1 MRRKFLKI
9 KPKETFTMQTSTP
22 FKMAVL
28 AAACL
33 ASSAYADINIGV
45 SFPLT
50 GAASSMGIPL
60 SNQVKLW
67 PQQMGGEKLN
77 VVVLDDATDPAKGA
91 QNAQKFITSNVD
103 LVVGSVVTP
112 ISAAMA
118 QSLNE
123 AQIPQF
129 SLGPFVTAPGKDPW
143 SFRLVHGYDIMAKGI
158 LDHMKKSNVKTLG
171 FLGYSDAYGEGWL
184 TELNKQLA
192 SAGGPQ
198 LVDVERF
205 ARTDQSVSAQAL
217 KLTQANP
224 DAILVVASGGGAAL
238 PHRALIERGYK
249 GHIYQTHA
257 AAGKDLIR
265 LGGKDVDGAFVI
277 AAPSVVA
284 EQLPA
289 SNASKPSALEYVQ
302 SYETA
307 YGAGTRASF
316 SASAY
321 DVQKILQIVIPKAL
335 KTAKPGTQA
344 FRTALRD
351 AVEQLGSVPVSN
363 GVLNFSKDNHWAYGP
378 TSPVMLR
385 VVNGEWKVE

>member
-1 MRRKFLKI
+1 MKISKHLK
-9 KPKETFTMQTSTP
+9 
-22 FKMAVL
+22 L
-28 AAACL
+28 AAL
-33 ASSAYADINIGV
+33 ATLCVSSFAYADINIGV

-60 SNQVKLW
+60 SNEVKLW
-67 PQQMGGEKLN
+67 PQQIGGEKVN
-77 VVVLDDATDPAKGA
+77 IVIMDDATDPAKGA
-91 QNAQKFITSNVD
+91 QNAQQFIGNNVD

-129 SLGPFVTAPGKDPW
+129 SLGPFVSAPGKDPW

-158 LDHMKKSNVKTLG
+158 LDHMKKSNIKTIG
-171 FLGYSDAYGEGWL
+171 FLGYSDAFGEGWL
-184 TELNKQLA
+184 TEVNKQLA
-192 SAGGPQ
+192 AAGGPQ

-217 KLTQANP
+217 KLAQANP
-224 DAILVVASGGGAAL
+224 DAILIVASGGGAAL

-249 GHIYQTHA
+249 GRIYQTHA
-257 AAGKDLIR
+257 AASRDLIR
-265 LGGKDVDGAFVI
+265 LGGKDVDGAYVI

-289 SNASKPSALEYVQ
+289 SNVSKPLALEFVQ
-302 SYETA
+302 TYENA
-307 YGAGTRASF
+307 YGPGTRAIF

-321 DVQKILQIVIPKAL
+321 DVQKILQTVIPKAL

-344 FRTALRD
+344 FRTAIRD
-351 AVEQLGSVPVSN
+351 AVEQLGAMPVAN

-378 TSPVMLR
+378 TSPVMLHI
-385 VVNGEWKVE
+385 VNGEWKVD